1 MTLREPPPAVD
12 PMLPA
17 DEFAGKVVLVTGGG
31 TGVGL
36 AMARGFALCGARIAI
51 VSRKEETLAEGAA
64 ELRGLGA
71 EVFTAQCDVRQ
82 RNQVTEMFTRIEE
95 AAGPVDFL
103 LNNAGSNFPALAE
116 DLSVNAWRAITQIAL
131 DGTFFCSQEFHARRC
146 RVGRAGAIVN
156 NLASYAWTGF
166 PGDVHSAAA
175 KAGTLNLTLSLA
187 TEWARDQIRVNSIVV
202 GTYPHSRVPNND
214 PREREG
220 RRGRTV
226 PAGRA
231 LRAQEIGWA
240 AAFLCSRFGR
250 YITGLNLVVDG
261 GDWLRRDLLKPPFIP
276 PRERKDLWFGQ

>member
-1 MTLREPPPAVD
+1 MTLREPPPAAD

-31 TGVGL
+31 SGVGL

-51 VSRKEETLAEGAA
+51 ASRNEETLAEGAA

-95 AAGPVDFL
+95 AAGPVDF
-103 LNNAGSNFPALAE
+103 
-116 DLSVNAWRAITQIAL
+116 
-131 DGTFFCSQEFHARRC
+131 QEFHARRC

-231 LRAQEIGWA
+231 LRAQELGWA
-240 AAFLCSRFGR
+240 AAFLCSRFGG